1 VKALPLTGNPLKYVH
16 ADTLAS
22 IRAELSRD
30 PQEFVA
36 FHSKDRWSRAV
47 FCAVA

>member
-1 VKALPLTGNPLKYVH
+1 VKALPLIRNSLKYVH
-16 ADTLAS
+16 ADTLAG
-22 IRAELSRD
+22 IRAELSGD

-36 FHSKDRWSRAV
+36 FHSEDRWSRAV